1 MCMSVLH
8 DADAQDSVQCPQM
21 PQMQIKGGGG
31 GQVPCWSALEQD
43 LAPFQNKSLS
53 LKYSSFVVDVVVV
66 LLLNSLTSSV
76 HVASYKSGLINE
88 WIN

>member
-1 MCMSVLH
+1 MW
-8 DADAQDSVQCPQM
+8 
-21 PQMQIKGGGG
+21 GGG

>member
-1 MCMSVLH
+1 MSTNAT
-8 DADAQDSVQCPQM
+8 DADQGCVCVC
-21 PQMQIKGGGG
+21 GGSS
-31 GQVPCWSALEQD
+31 QVPCWSALEQD

>member
-1 MCMSVLH
+1 MMLMRKTLSNVHKCHRCRSRVC
-8 DADAQDSVQCPQM
+8 VCV
-21 PQMQIKGGGG
+21 GGG